1 MNFPVLS
8 VVTFLPLAGAILLVF
23 LPAEKKNLLRY
34 VAFAF
39 ALVTFAVSLALY
51 FNFDATT
58 PQPQFEEKSAWL
70 GYGINYHLGLD
81 GISLYLVLLTTFLL
95 PIVLLSSWTYIE
107 KRVKE
112 YLVFMLLLETGI
124 IGVFVSLNLFL
135 FYVFW
140 EAMLIPMYFLI
151 GVWGGPRRIYA
162 TLKFVLMTMFG
173 SLLMLVAIFVL
184 YAYYYKATGIYSFNI
199 FDHYQLILNPGV
211 QAWLFLAFA
220 LAFAIKVPM
229 FPFHTWLPDAHVEAP
244 TAGSVILA
252 AVLLKMGTYGFLRFA
267 LPLFPDATE
276 RFLPLLAVLSLVGII
291 YGGLMALIQ
300 KDVKSLVAYS
310 SVSHMGLIMLAVFA
324 LNVEGVQGAIYQMI
338 NHGLSTGA
346 LFLIVGILY
355 ERAHTRLIKDFGGVS
370 SQMPVFA
377 AFFLVCVL
385 SSVGLPGLNGFV
397 GEVLCLFGVF
407 RVSTLM
413 AILAVTTVILAAAYL
428 LWMYQR
434 VMHGPVKNEK
444 VRTFKDMNLREIA
457 YLAPIV
463 ILMFWMGI
471 YPETFL
477 RKMDSSVVH
486 LLNRVKNRQ
495 RVFVQE
501 AGTAREKL
509 AIVKR
514 VETGTQESMAE
525 GTAIKNAVMEEA
537 VIAGHRE
544 EKKKELEA
552 VDKERGGNPDD

>member
-1 MNFPVLS
+1 MTHWPLLS
-8 VVTFLPLAGAILLVF
+8 IITFLPLAGAILLIF
-23 LPAEKKNLLRY
+23 LPSEKKNMLRGS
-34 VAFAF
+34 
-39 ALVTFAVSLALY
+39 ALFMTVITFAISLLLY
-51 FNFDATT
+51 FHFDATT
-58 PQPQFEEKSAWL
+58 AAPQFEEKSAWL
-70 GYGINYHLGLD
+70 GYGISYHLGID

-95 PIVLLSSWTYIE
+95 PIAVLSSWTYIE
-107 KRVKE
+107 KRIKE
-112 YLVFMLLLETGI
+112 YLIFLLLLETGI

-184 YAYYYKATGIYSFNI
+184 YVYYYRATGIYSFNI
-199 FDHYQLILNPGV
+199 LDHYQLLLNPGV

-244 TAGSVILA
+244 TAGSVLLA

-267 LPLFPDATE
+267 LPLFPDAVD
-276 RFLPLLAVLSLVGII
+276 RFLPLLVGLSLIGII

-324 LNVEGVQGAIYQMI
+324 LNVEGIEGAIYQML

-370 SQMPVFA
+370 RQMPVFA
-377 AFFLVCVL
+377 AFFLVCML

-407 RVSTLM
+407 RVSPLQ
-413 AILAVTTVILAAAYL
+413 AVFAVTTVILAAAYL

-434 VMHGPVKNEK
+434 VMHGPITNEK
-444 VRTFKDMNLREIA
+444 VKTFKDMNRREII
-457 YLAPIV
+457 YLVPIV
-463 ILMFWMGI
+463 VMMFWMGI
-471 YPETFL
+471 YPQTFL
-477 RKMDSSVVH
+477 RKMDTSVVH
-486 LLNRVKNRQ
+486 LLNHIKSRE
-495 RVFVQE
+495 RVFVQK
-501 AGTAREKL
+501 TADEPARITDR
-509 AIVKR
+509 A
-514 VETGTQESMAE
+514 
-525 GTAIKNAVMEEA
+525 
-537 VIAGHRE
+537 E
-544 EKKKELEA
+544 EKPALPGESANPPKPEA
-552 VDKERGGNPDD
+552 KGGNLDE